1 MVDVRVEGAEQ
12 LAELAALL
20 KRLDDRELRKRMLA
34 GLREAGKPL
43 ARAAEDAAR
52 ANLPRGGGLN
62 EWVAGSK
69 FAIRTKTTGKSAGI
83 RVVATKR
90 GHDLV
95 GMNAGVVRHPVFG
108 IWRPATPPTRIRP
121 GWWQD
126 AIEGHADQTREALG
140 EVLDDISAKIDRS
153 I

>member
-1 MVDVRVEGAEQ
+1 MVDVRVEGAER
-12 LAELAALL
+12 LAELAAVL
-20 KRLDDRELRKRMLA
+20 KRLDDNELRKDMLR
-34 GLREAGKPL
+34 GLRAAGKPL
-43 ARAAEDAAR
+43 ARAAQGAAR
-52 ANLPRGGGLN
+52 AKLPRGGGLN

-69 FAIRTKTTGKSAGI
+69 FAIRTKTSGRSAGI
-83 RVVATKR
+83 RVVGTKR

-95 GMNAGVVRHPVFG
+95 GMNEGLVRHPVFG
-108 IWRPATPPTRIRP
+108 GPGWSVTRIQP

-126 AIEGHADQTREALG
+126 AIEGHAGQTREALG

>member
-12 LAELAALL
+12 LVELAALL

-34 GLREAGKPL
+34 GLREAGKPM
-43 ARAAEDAAR
+43 ARAAQDAAR
-52 ANLPRGGGLN
+52 AKLPRGGGLN

-95 GMNAGVVRHPVFG
+95 AMNEGLVRHPVFG
-108 IWRPATPPTRIRP
+108 GPGWSVTHVRPH
-121 GWWQD
+121 WWQD
-126 AIEGHADQTREALG
+126 AIETHADDTREALG
-140 EVLDDISAKIDRS
+140 EVLDDIAAQIDRS

>member
-1 MVDVRVEGAEQ
+1 MVDVRVEGAQQ
-12 LAELAALL
+12 LEELAALL
-20 KRLDDRELRKRMLA
+20 KRTGGNELRKDMLR
-34 GLREAGKPL
+34 GLREAGKPM
-43 ARAAEDAAR
+43 ARAAQDAAR
-52 ANLPRGGGLN
+52 AKLPRSGGLN

-69 FAIRTKTTGKSAGI
+69 YGIRTKTSGRSAGI

-95 GMNAGVVRHPVFG
+95 GMNEGLVRHPVFG
-108 IWRPATPPTRIRP
+108 GPGWSVTRIKP

-126 AIEGHADQTREALG
+126 AIESHADQTREALG